1 MRCNKPRGLK
11 PPIHLSMCNL
21 QISFIKAAKKAAGG
35 GSLIGKLK
43 GRKSSGGGAGGGGG
57 DAEELEANGDSP
69 LANGAAVRFNTLHR
83 SVCIV

>member
-1 MRCNKPRGLK
+1 MYTIEMLF
-11 PPIHLSMCNL
+11 M
-21 QISFIKAAKKAAGG
+21 KAAKMAAGG

-69 LANGAAVRFNTLHR
+69 LANGAAVRSTN
-83 SVCIV
+83 IVESTDYYYV